1 MSDVYVSKLDILI
14 SVCIPHSFFFFPLVK
29 KTLNRVLETVAGI
42 YREAIG
48 QLLSFHESA
57 TSSDS
62 GTGIQLQI
70 KTLEHRCMS
79 L

>member
-1 MSDVYVSKLDILI
+1 MYVFPSWIFSFLFVSLIL
-14 SVCIPHSFFFFPLVK
+14 FFFFSLVK
-29 KTLNRVLETVAGI
+29 NPLNWVLETVPGI

-48 QLLSFHESA
+48 QLLNFHESA

-62 GTGIQLQI
+62 GSGIQLQI